1 MNRTRRFGIGE
12 WYGHSYTGLTARER
26 RAYAVGD
33 DLAQPCPFRLGG
45 GECTKKGGVCSFRLY
60 EDAGGVTVPVADAE
74 AGLRVLCP
82 RRFEEE
88 IAIFQWVGEVVLGTS
103 TPEIATEIGFLKAE
117 GGNTHVGRIDMVLAN
132 QEGGAAVLNW
142 CALEIQAVYF
152 SGRSMREEFRS
163 IMDYEGESLPFPSHT
178 RRPDYR
184 SSGPKRLMPQLQ
196 IKVPT
201 LRRWGKKM
209 VVVVDKHF
217 FKSLGHMEEV
227 GDLSSGDIAWFTVD
241 FVEADGGERFRLVR
255 DSIHVTT
262 LERATEGLT
271 GGSPV
276 TLPEFEEGI
285 RSKLAR

>member
-1 MNRTRRFGIGE
+1 MKKVRRFGIGE
-12 WYGHSYTGLTARER
+12 WYGRAYAGLTASER
-26 RAYAVGD
+26 QAYATGNGPY
-33 DLAQPCPFRLGG
+33 PCPFRSDGG
-45 GECTKKGGVCSFRLY
+45 KCTKKGGVCSFRLY
-60 EDAGGVTVPVADAE
+60 EKTDGVTVPATDE
-74 AGLRVLCP
+74 DAGLRVLCP
-82 RRFEEE
+82 RRFEEDMT
-88 IAIFQWVGEVVLGTS
+88 IFQWVGEVVLGTS
-103 TPEIATEIGFLKAE
+103 EPEIATEVGFLKTE
-117 GGNTHVGRIDMVLAN
+117 DGNTNVGRIDMVLAS
-132 QEGGAAVLNW
+132 QEGGAAALHW

-152 SGRSMREEFRS
+152 SGRSMSEEFRN
-163 IMDYEGESLPFPSHT
+163 IMHFQGDSLPFPSHS

-209 VVVVDKHF
+209 AVVVDKHF
-217 FKSLGHMEEV
+217 FRSLGQMEEV
-227 GDLSSGDIAWFTVD
+227 GDLSSGDIAWCVVD
-241 FVEADGGERFRLVR
+241 FVEEDGGGQFRLVK

-271 GGSPV
+271 GGFPV